1 MKKNILFST
10 TRQWNPGDEFILLG
24 VINLLQEILGDFNP
38 IIYNRSPEVRQVK
51 GYLNPFRTIEWTNR
65 SFSGKKNIEAFFRMG
80 FYDNSFKENMDAS
93 FINYVVFAG
102 SPEWMGR
109 RSSPLYDVILRY
121 EIPTVYLGIGSSNVI
136 TYNMIKERYRKVL
149 ESSRL
154 IIVRDET
161 TREILKP
168 LNPLKL
174 SCPAL
179 FASKEEK
186 ESAAL
191 QKIALIFSTYKAVRS
206 NRVSQETSAYL
217 VSLYEA
223 IMKSYECEIVCHY
236 IDELPEAFHLFP
248 GCQMHYSYD
257 SRDYLEIYRKFD
269 FVIGPRVHGIGICAS
284 HGIPGI
290 LISHDLRADTAHGFG
305 AKIISTGTNIS
316 EVISLIEESRQ
327 SLGKSTEALRML
339 KREMKTEYLQ
349 YLQKVL

>member
-1 MKKNILFST
+1 VKKNILFST

-24 VINLLQEILGDFNP
+24 VINLLREILGDFNS

-80 FYDNSFKENMDAS
+80 FYDNSFKENIDAS

-121 EIPTVYLGIGSSNVI
+121 EIPTIYLGIGSSNI
-136 TYNMIKERYRKVL
+136 IRYDMIKERYRRVL

-154 IIVRDET
+154 IIVRDEV

-168 LNPLKL
+168 LNPVKL

-179 FASKEEK
+179 FAAKEEK
-186 ESAAL
+186 ESPVL
-191 QKIALIFSTYKAVRS
+191 QKIALIFATHKAVRS

-217 VSLYEA
+217 VSLYGA
-223 IMKSYECEIVCHY
+223 LLKSYECEIVCHY

-248 GCQMHYSYD
+248 GRQMHYSYD
-257 SRDYLEIYRKFD
+257 SKDYLEIYRKFD
-269 FVIGPRVHGIGICAS
+269 FVMGPRIHGIGICAS
-284 HGIPGI
+284 CGIPGI
-290 LISHDLRADTAHGFG
+290 LISHDLRADTAQGFG
-305 AKIISTGTNIS
+305 AKIIPTGTDIP
-316 EVISLIEESRQ
+316 EVISLIEESRKSLRQ
-327 SLGKSTEALRML
+327 SKEALRRL
-339 KREMKTEYLQ
+339 KMDMKTEYLRI
-349 YLQKVL
+349 LRKVL